1 MRNKKEAARRKSQ
14 TGLKLLYLFL
24 GIALL
29 VGGTGARYPKRQQG
43 IFLEYPTRPATQ
55 ITIPRLKL
63 QVPVMKVPYEREMGS
78 WDLSDLGYRT
88 AHLEGTA
95 NPGSASNTVLAAHN
109 VLPSGAD
116 GPFKHLSEMQ
126 PGDTIIVH
134 VNEQAFRYRIA
145 ASKIV
150 PPAEVEVVFP
160 TEEPTLTLM
169 TCAGWDA
176 ATQSYTGR
184 LVVIGHLVE
193 EAQIHGLNLSAP

>member
-1 MRNKKEAARRKSQ
+1 MWNKKEPARRDGQ

-24 GIALL
+24 SIVLL
-29 VGGTGARYPKRQQG
+29 IGGTGASYPKRQRG

-55 ITIPRLKL
+55 VTIPRLEL
-63 QVPVMKVPYEREMGS
+63 QFSVVKVPFEPKVGS

-95 NPGSASNTVLAAHN
+95 NPGSNSNIVLAAHN

-116 GPFKHLSEMQ
+116 GPFKRLSELRA
-126 PGDTIIVH
+126 GDIV
-134 VNEQAFRYRIA
+134 VVYAGEQAFRYRIA
-145 ASKIV
+145 ARKIV
-150 PPAEVEVVFP
+150 QPSDVEVVYP

-169 TCAGWDA
+169 TCANWDK
-176 ATQSYTGR
+176 ATQSYSGR

-193 EAQIHGLNLSAP
+193 QAYN